1 MGMFIHIDVD
11 RTKLTHDQAESLVN
25 ICPVDIFFLDD
36 NTIDTNSNQEDECT
50 LCELCLENSPKG
62 AVAIN
67 KSYSDEQL
75 TSNANEK

>member
-11 RTKLTHDQAESLVN
+11 QTKLTSSQTKSLIN
-25 ICPVDIFFLDD
+25 ICPVDIFILDNNIIGTD
-36 NTIDTNSNQEDECT
+36 SNQEDECT
-50 LCELCLENSPKG
+50 LCELCLDNSPKD

-75 TSNANEK
+75 TSHANHK